1 MESSLGENNDNFQ
14 PILGVE
20 TRGSKT
26 ELETLPRQ
34 TLPPV
39 ENISVENIV
48 NMSISGSW
56 AQAREDGPRA
66 L

>member
-1 MESSLGENNDNFQ
+1 MESSLGENNDSFQ
-14 PILGVE
+14 PILDVE

-34 TLPPV
+34 TLPLV

-48 NMSISGSW
+48 NM
-56 AQAREDGPRA
+56 PR
-66 L
+66 